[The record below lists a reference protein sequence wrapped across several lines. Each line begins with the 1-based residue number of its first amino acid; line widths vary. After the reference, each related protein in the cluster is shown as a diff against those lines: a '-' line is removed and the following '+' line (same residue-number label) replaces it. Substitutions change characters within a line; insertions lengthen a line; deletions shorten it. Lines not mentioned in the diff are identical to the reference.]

1 MIRWTAVTYPRITIG
16 KILPAAGLP
25 RLLAAQNALWGVG
38 TGTFLAGSVVFYSL
52 YVGLSPVQIGLG
64 LSAAGLVALVGS
76 MPLGHLADVIGG
88 RRAWALGTAVRAV
101 AFAAYP
107 LVGGFWPFLLVMCV
121 QTTAETLSNSG
132 RVVYTAA
139 AVPAENRLRVLAF
152 SRAYL
157 NAGWTVG
164 AGLGAAAL
172 ALDSRPGLLLLILVA
187 AAVCAV
193 NAAGVT
199 RMPPVAPVAAGPRP
213 SPWGVLR
220 DLPYTAGSAIF
231 GALWLH
237 TILWND
243 VLQLWVITRTDVPK
257 PVLGGLVALNTVLAV
272 ALQVRAT
279 RGADSVPGVV
289 RLTRAAALS
298 SALACPLAAATG
310 STHGWLTV
318 VLLVLAVVLFTG
330 TELWVSAAQWYVQT
344 EIAPAARRG
353 LYAGLDKSVQGVTRL
368 AGPAGLTFLVIQT
381 GGWGWWV
388 IGAGFATCAL
398 AVRPVLSWIER
409 TPRTADLPATRT
421 TA

>member
-1 MIRWTAVTYPRITIG
+1 MLAV
-16 KILPAAGLP
+16 
-25 RLLAAQNALWGVG
+25 QNALWGAG
-38 TGTFLAGSVVFYSL
+38 TGAFLAGSVVFYTL
-52 YVGLSPVQIGLG
+52 YVGLGPVQIGLG

-88 RRAWALGTAVRAV
+88 RRAWAVGTAIRAL

-107 LVGGFWPFLLVMCV
+107 LAAGFWSFLLLMCV
-121 QTTAETLSNSG
+121 QTAAETLSTSG

-139 AVPAENRLRVLAF
+139 VVPPESRVRVMAF
-152 SRAYL
+152 GRAYL
-157 NAGWTVG
+157 NVGWTLG

-172 ALDSRPGLLLLILVA
+172 ALDSRPGLLLLVLVA

-193 NAAGVT
+193 NAAGVA
-199 RMPPVAPVAAGPRP
+199 RMPAAEPVAAGPR
-213 SPWGVLR
+213 SGSWQVLR
-220 DLPYTAGSAIF
+220 DLPYSAGSVVF
-231 GALWLH
+231 GVLWLH
-237 TILWND
+237 AILWND

-272 ALQVRAT
+272 AFQVRAT
-279 RGADSVPGVV
+279 RGAGSLPGVV

-298 SALACPLAAATG
+298 SAIACPIAAATG
-310 STHGWLTV
+310 LTRGWLTV
-318 VLLVLAVVLFTG
+318 VLLSLAVTLFTA

-353 LYAGLDKSVQGVTRL
+353 LYSGLDKSVQGVTRL

-388 IGAGFATCAL
+388 IGAGFAACAL
-398 AVRPVLSWIER
+398 AVRPVMSWIER
-409 TPRTADLPATRT
+409 TPRTAELSATHST
-421 TA
+421 V